1 MNFLQWFKGLL
12 SVFDLN
18 AIQFPGSRNTGL
30 ITQEAAYLNNNAGL
44 WVYYSNLVGIY
55 QYCYQNE
62 MLSHQNHGKIRY
74 I

>member
-44 WVYYSNLVGIY
+44 GYIIQIHKVKLGWD
-55 QYCYQNE
+55 
-62 MLSHQNHGKIRY
+62 LSILLSK
-74 I
+74 

>member
-30 ITQEAAYLNNNAGL
+30 ITQEAAYLNNNARL
-44 WVYYSNLVGIY
+44 WVYYSNL
-55 QYCYQNE
+55 
-62 MLSHQNHGKIRY
+62 
-74 I
+74 

>member
-44 WVYYSNLVGIY
+44 WVYYSNL
-55 QYCYQNE
+55 
-62 MLSHQNHGKIRY
+62 LSKAWLGFINIVIKMKC
-74 I
+74 